1 MHVVLCCVCIV
12 LSYVVLCYQKRVEA
26 RVLEYDWQAL
36 AWRSCRGLSQRVETL
51 FAFLSLEDTTR
62 ILRLTAVLHL
72 RPTSQVW
79 YEPLAVT
86 TVPSPNGET
95 QPLFRVGFENNIT
108 EELPNRA
115 MAPLIEHSRNR

>member
-1 MHVVLCCVCIV
+1 M
-12 LSYVVLCYQKRVEA
+12 EA

-62 ILRLTAVLHL
+62 TLRLTAVLHL
-72 RPTSQVW
+72 KTHNQVW
-79 YEPLAVT
+79 YEPLAVIQL
-86 TVPSPNGET
+86 PSPNGET
-95 QPLFRVGFENNIT
+95 QPLFRVGFNNNIT

-115 MAPLIEHSRNR
+115 MLP